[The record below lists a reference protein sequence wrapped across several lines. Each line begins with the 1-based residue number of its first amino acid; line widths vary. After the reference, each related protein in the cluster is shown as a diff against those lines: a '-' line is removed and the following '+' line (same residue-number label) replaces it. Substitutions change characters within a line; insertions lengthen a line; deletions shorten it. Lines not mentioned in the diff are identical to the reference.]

1 MNIQEIHESV
11 FKFLLKKR
19 ESNPSL
25 RYNLRFQNDE
35 KMRKGHWFHD
45 STADSD
51 VYITFW
57 NEWGPDNRLTFPT
70 INFTINQDGS
80 TELRIDERRNGGQVE
95 IWNDL
100 KMNLGLE
107 ETVDFGLEEKVRKNA
122 SPLWKKG
129 YDKSKPYLD
138 NLNDFIETERP
149 FINTFLKLKNREADY
164 LPFPEGKFLRN
175 LSKVESFRKA
185 FNSSTPETAVSDD
198 FPSFLEQ
205 KLTVNCLQLHNINVF
220 KSANIS
226 FDKQV
231 TCFVGGNGS
240 GKTTL
245 LRGIALGLVGSKG
258 FTTEKLNLLAIKE
271 ARKKPIKYE
280 GEGSITVFYKFK
292 GKDCDNSI
300 SFKSDSKE
308 QVEVELLEDTGQSLR
323 DETESKLLQTLI
335 IGFSQ
340 QAQSDKDT
348 RANGFS
354 NPKLSDVEALIFNDV
369 DNRFKEFKEW
379 LETKITAPAQVDR
392 LDNKEIIKDIFK
404 SINKIIF
411 DKIELTSETDTFVRT
426 NRNPRGIPMD
436 FLSQGY
442 KNVLAWLGYFMKRM
456 VDYQDSLT
464 IEVEDFRQLP
474 AVCLIDEID
483 TYLHPDWQY
492 AILGGLVE
500 QFPNVQ
506 FFITSHSPLVLTSVP
521 HDKLTIFELNTEGGD
536 IVIKELQENLY
547 GADANR
553 ATDAI
558 STERE
563 KHIQDKFT
571 ALKALIYNN
580 KLDEAEKMLEHD
592 FESLESSDPDIVA
605 AKSRINTKRM
615 FQKK

>member
-35 KMRKGHWFHD
+35 KMKKGHWFHD
-45 STADSD
+45 STIDSD

-57 NEWGPDNRLTFPT
+57 DEWGPDNRLTFPT

-80 TELRIDERRNGGQVE
+80 TELRIDERRNAGQVE

-107 ETVDFGLEEKVRKNA
+107 ETVRKNA
-122 SPLWKKG
+122 SPLWKKS

-164 LPFPEGKFLRN
+164 LPFPEVKFLRN
-175 LSKVESFRKA
+175 LGKVESFRKEFYSSAPEIA
-185 FNSSTPETAVSDD
+185 FFDD
-198 FPSFLEQ
+198 FDSFLKQ

-271 ARKKPIKYE
+271 AREKVQKYE
-280 GEGSITVFYKFK
+280 NEGSITVFYKFK
-292 GKDCDNSI
+292 GRDGNNSI
-300 SFKSDSKE
+300 SFESDKIE
-308 QVEVELLEDTGQSLR
+308 QTDVELLEDKGQSLR
-323 DETESKLLQTLI
+323 EETDNNRLQALI

-340 QAQSDKDT
+340 QTQSVKDT
-348 RANGFS
+348 NVNGGK
-354 NPKLSDVEALIFNDV
+354 NPRLSDVETLIFNSV
-369 DNRFKEFKEW
+369 NNRFDEFIGW
-379 LETKITAPAQVDR
+379 LKKWITADSEIDR
-392 LDNKEIIKDIFK
+392 LDNKEIIDDIFET
-404 SINKIIF
+404 INKIIF

-536 IVIKELQENLY
+536 VVIKELQENLY

-558 STERE
+558 STERAE
-563 KHIQDKFT
+563 GIQKKFT
-571 ALKALIYNN
+571 DLKALIHNN
-580 KLDEAEKMLEHD
+580 KLDEAEKMLAHD
-592 FESLESSDPDIVA
+592 FELLESSDPDIVA